1 MRQSLFFKL
10 LGAFALVIV
19 VLAVVA
25 TLMAHQAAVGEFRT
39 YSDRSGQLWAE
50 HLAPALAEYYS
61 QNNTWEGVTSV
72 LQDSSVWT
80 NTTGM
85 GPSDAVLSPTPVS
98 TATLDLYAEQ
108 PNTQPSNNTGQG
120 TGHNGMM
127 GMGMRQVPPVTD
139 PMQIL
144 PGAGMPGGMGP
155 GMGHGSTINNA
166 DALNMWSMM
175 GHRIIVADGAGA
187 VVSDTSGQLDG
198 TLLSSDQLASGQT
211 IDVAGQP
218 AGTVL
223 VDAVST
229 SPGTPAG
236 EFLSSM
242 NRSIVIAVLSAGV
255 VALLLGGGLFFQIT
269 APLRELKAAASAIAA
284 GDLSQ
289 RVPVRTSDEL
299 GQLALTFNHMAE
311 SLKRSENQRR
321 QMIADVA
328 HELRTP
334 LSVMQAN
341 LEAVQDGILPL
352 DAGEIASLHEETVL
366 LSRMVAD
373 LHLLSVAEA
382 GQLEL
387 ERVEI
392 EPGDLICKAT
402 ERLYQNA
409 QDRGV
414 NLIVETAPALPRVL
428 VDADRIAQV
437 ISNLVSNSLRYT
449 ESGGSVMVQVE
460 AHSRNTQESQ
470 PSEVTVSVTDTG
482 SGIEAADLPYIFDR
496 FYRADKSRT
505 RSSGGTG
512 LGLAIAKHI
521 IEAHGGTVWVE
532 SPVSNNDQSQFPGTR
547 ISFTIPTLV

>member
-1 MRQSLFFKL
+1 MQQSLFFKL

-19 VLAVVA
+19 VGAVVA
-25 TLMAHQAAVGEFRT
+25 TFLAHQAAVGEFRT
-39 YSDRSGQLWAE
+39 YTDRSGQLWAE

-61 QNNTWEGVTSV
+61 QNNTWEGVANV
-72 LQDSSVWT
+72 LQDSSIWT

-85 GPSDAVLSPTPVS
+85 GTSDAVLPPTPIS
-98 TATLDLYAEQ
+98 TATPNLYAVQ
-108 PNTQPSNNTGQG
+108 PTALPSNNMGQG
-120 TGHNGMM
+120 MGHNGM
-127 GMGMRQVPPVTD
+127 MGMRQVPPVAD
-139 PMQIL
+139 PIQVS
-144 PGAGMPGGMGP
+144 PGSGMPNGMGP
-155 GMGHGSTINNA
+155 GMGHGQTTNNTSP
-166 DALNMWSMM
+166 LNMWSMM
-175 GHRIIVADGAGA
+175 GHRIIVADAAGA

-198 TLLSSDQLASGQT
+198 SLLSSDQLASGQT
-211 IDVAGQP
+211 IDLAGQP

-242 NRSIVIAVLSAGV
+242 NRSILIAVLSAGV

-289 RVPVRTSDEL
+289 QVPVRTKDEL

-387 ERVEI
+387 QRVEM

-414 NLIVETAPALPRVL
+414 NLTVETAPGLPRVL

-449 ESGGSVMVQVE
+449 ESGGSVMVQVK
-460 AHSRNTQESQ
+460 AHSTNTQAHQS
-470 PSEVTVSVTDTG
+470 SEVMVSVTDTG
-482 SGIEAADLPYIFDR
+482 SGIPAPDLPYIFDR

-512 LGLAIAKHI
+512 LGLAIVKHI
-521 IEAHGGTVWVE
+521 VEAHGGKVWVE
-532 SPVSNNDQSQFPGTR
+532 SPVLNDNQSQFPGTR
-547 ISFTIPTLV
+547 ISFTIPTLI